1 VRPRGRAEN
10 RFWVFDTPRRAAR
23 PPRSAIG
30 DLTSVP
36 GTGTLSNMKF
46 RLHNELRYDGAD
58 NYDKHSYFSA
68 KRQYYR
74 HLSRMTFSTQ
84 SDLLKYFGDSFFH
97 DAELV
102 SSHYDRKCER
112 LDLSIYTLNDLED
125 INDHRKRNG
134 LPLIARSRYERRPIR
149 YACHF
154 SGVTLYRANKRFPA
168 RIMDTELN
176 RGNKP
181 GMYMVSISF
190 SPTHEIV
197 FCCVACKVV
206 VDSPNRI
213 AALTGGS
220 PRIPRCSTCKDRL
233 LSVTKITR
241 IIGRAGP
248 YIDS

>member
-1 VRPRGRAEN
+1 
-10 RFWVFDTPRRAAR
+10 
-23 PPRSAIG
+23 
-30 DLTSVP
+30 
-36 GTGTLSNMKF
+36 MKF
-46 RLHNELRYDGAD
+46 RIHNEIRWDVYD

-74 HLSRMTFSTQ
+74 HLSRMTFSMR

-102 SSHYDRKCER
+102 SARYDRKRER

-125 INDHRKRNG
+125 LNDHRKRNG

-181 GMYMVSISF
+181 GMYMVSVSF
-190 SPTHEIV
+190 SPAHAIE

-206 VDSPNRI
+206 VDSPKRI

-220 PRIPRCSTCKDRL
+220 TRIPRCSTCKGRL
-233 LSVTKITR
+233 LSVTKIANLLEASSSNTGHR
-241 IIGRAGP
+241 RLP
-248 YIDS
+248 